1 MGRNFSSASE
11 RISQIEDDFTGV
23 CKVLAGRSRW
33 QEFIAPNIGP
43 ALKKYP
49 GRTFNIVS
57 AQTFGQRGGL
67 DAETQGLTDKVK
79 PEIVFVEIFEHGG
92 QTLMVYALHEMVHW
106 VSHPPEQGHGL
117 TTWPVLEGGLIEGL
131 TQVVTEDI
139 FEAQSISQ
147 YWKAIYSERV
157 AIVRKLIERFGIQ
170 PFGEALFRGQY
181 QSLKPLLD
189 VYGGQGMQQIK
200 TLAKANNS
208 RKAIECIDN
217 LNRAFDARPKRGAAH
232 GGR

>member
-1 MGRNFSSASE
+1 MGQKFSTASE

-23 CKVLAGRSRW
+23 CEVLAGRSRW
-33 QEFIAPNIGP
+33 QEFIRPNIGP
-43 ALKKYP
+43 ALKKYF

-67 DAETQGLTDKVK
+67 DPETQGLTDKVK
-79 PEIVFVEIFEHGG
+79 PEIVFVEIFEHEA
-92 QTLMVYALHEMVHW
+92 QTLVVFALHEMVHW
-106 VSHPPEQGHGL
+106 VSHPPEQGHRL
-117 TTWPVLEGGLIEGL
+117 TAWLALDEGLIEGL

-139 FEAQSISQ
+139 FEDQGISQ

-157 AIVRKLIERFGIQ
+157 AIVRKLIERFGVQ
-170 PFGEALFRGQY
+170 PFGEVLFRGHPQAL
-181 QSLKPLLD
+181 QPLLD
-189 VYGGQGMQQIK
+189 TYGGQGMQQIK

-217 LNRAFDARPKRGAAH
+217 LNRAFDAKPKRGAAS
-232 GGR
+232 RAR